1 MCIRDR
7 LYGVYAGRMR
17 KSHGGQPRYGSDE
30 MCIRDRVYID
40 CRCIVPS
47 CSSNALNIELVVP
60 NRHVADWTGFIPL
73 IGVVGQ
79 ENGCHGH
86 VKEFVSFD
94 YNFVS
99 CST

>member
-1 MCIRDR
+1 MEGISVNGNILVDWS
-7 LYGVYAGRMR
+7 VFTW
-17 KSHGGQPRYGSDE
+17 KSSAFGN
-30 MCIRDRVYID
+30 RVYID